1 MAKMFHSTLFS
12 YLLLSSIVA
21 SKRYY
26 HGSEF
31 SCFFFSRV
39 RIFGFASLAQM
50 RDIANFGRN
59 ENTMRLYIKT
69 RINSNEKVIFA
80 FAFDNNVCGFTKA
93 YNDLEHGAQT
103 NDTHTQQQNWNRM
116 RKKKFGRGKENKKRK
131 KQLLSIIMEHFS

>member
-1 MAKMFHSTLFS
+1 MVPNFH
-12 YLLLSSIVA
+12 V
-21 SKRYY
+21 
-26 HGSEF
+26 
-31 SCFFFSRV
+31 FFFSRV

-103 NDTHTQQQNWNRM
+103 NDTHTHNN
-116 RKKKFGRGKENKKRK
+116 KIGTECVKKFLVEAKRIRKERNNCF
-131 KQLLSIIMEHFS
+131 LLLWSIFRNSRPHSFD